1 MTVVYLIRHG
11 QNDYVRQGKLAGW
24 LPGVHLDDVGR
35 EQAARVA
42 ETLKSSKLQAVYSSP
57 LERATETAEPIAAA
71 QGLKVDSLAGLGEI
85 NIGSWQGLSIRAA
98 RRRKLW
104 PTIQQR
110 PSLAR
115 FPEGESFLEAQ
126 SRIVE
131 TLEAIRTKHSGSIA
145 CVSHADPIK
154 LAIAHYIGM
163 PIDSFQRLEIG
174 PSSISELFFKDGSAR
189 LIRLNVIVPIVGLK
203 SQHGT

>member
-1 MTVVYLIRHG
+1 MTIVYLIRHG
-11 QNDYVRQGKLAGW
+11 QNDYVKQGKLAGW
-24 LPGVHLDDVGR
+24 LPGVHLNDVGR

-104 PTIQQR
+104 PTIQHT

-131 TLEAIRTKHSGSIA
+131 TLESIRSKHSGAIA

-154 LAIAHYIGM
+154 LAVAHYVGM

-174 PSSISELFFKDGSAR
+174 PSSISELSIEDGSAR
-189 LIRLNVIVPIVGLK
+189 LIQLNVIFHP
-203 SQHGT
+203 SNP

>member
-11 QNDYVRQGKLAGW
+11 LNDYVKQEKLAGW
-24 LPGVHLDDVGR
+24 LPDIHLNDVGR

-57 LERATETAEPIAAA
+57 LERATETAEAIAAA
-71 QGLKVDSLAGLGEI
+71 QGLKVITLAGLGEVH
-85 NIGSWQGLSIRAA
+85 IGRWEGLTLRAA

-104 PTIQQR
+104 PTIQHT

-126 SRIVE
+126 FRIIE
-131 TLEAIRTKHSGSIA
+131 TLETVRSKHSGVIA

-154 LAIAHYIGM
+154 LAVAHYVGM

-174 PSSISELFFKDGSAR
+174 PSSISELIINDRSAR
-189 LIRLNVIVPIVGLK
+189 LIRLNVILQPA
-203 SQHGT
+203 SP

>member
-11 QNDYVRQGKLAGW
+11 QNDYVEQEKMAGW
-24 LPGVHLDDVGR
+24 LPGVHLNDVGR
-35 EQAARVA
+35 EQAVRVA
-42 ETLKSSKLQAVYSSP
+42 DALKSRKLQAVYSSP
-57 LERATETAEPIAAA
+57 LERAAETAEAIAAA
-71 QGLKVDSLAGLGEI
+71 QGLEVVSLAGLGEI
-85 NIGSWQGLSIRAA
+85 NIGRWQGLSLRAA

-104 PTIQQR
+104 PTIQHT

-126 SRIVE
+126 SRIVDTVE
-131 TLEAIRTKHSGSIA
+131 TIRPNHSGAIA

-154 LAIAHYIGM
+154 LAIAHYVGM

-174 PSSISELFFKDGSAR
+174 PSSISELIIKDGSAR
-189 LIRLNVIVPIVGLK
+189 LIRLNVILQPPPP
-203 SQHGT
+203 